1 MATKDNDDLTT
12 NMGNVHVS
20 DKHCKEEVDASKC
33 CRQSPINIAKECVIH
48 DKTLHGKSVEFD
60 YKLGDIATVETTAH
74 GFICRVKQNPTS
86 TLKSTHLP
94 GIYVL
99 EQFHEHHGND
109 ADEGSEHT
117 IEGKKFS
124 GEIHLVFYN
133 SKYGSFDK
141 AVKEADGLAV
151 LGILLKESSKS
162 DNDAIFNPL
171 IESLKKTIKEKQK
184 VTMPA
189 DFDLSTLL
197 PENRNFF
204 TYCGSLTTAPFAE
217 CVLWTVFKHYMH
229 ISTEQMNVF
238 RQIIQTNYREVQSL
252 NDRPVRAS
260 FEYHD
265 DENHPHHHHHHHH
278 HHKDEKHE

>member
-1 MATKDNDDLTT
+1 MATNNDNDLTT
-12 NMGNVHVS
+12 NMDNVHVS
-20 DKHCKEEVDASKC
+20 DKSKEVDTDKYC
-33 CRQSPINIAKECVIH
+33 QQSPINIAKDCVIH
-48 DKTLHGKSVEFD
+48 DKTLHDKSVEFD
-60 YKLGDIATVETTAH
+60 YKLGDIVTVETLPH
-74 GFICRVKQNPTS
+74 GFICRVKQNATS
-86 TLKSTHLP
+86 TLKSSHLP

-117 IEGKKFS
+117 IEGEKLS

-133 SKYGSFDK
+133 TKYGSFAN

-162 DNDAIFNPL
+162 DNNAIFNPL
-171 IESLKKTIKEKQK
+171 IESLKKAIEEKQK
-184 VTMPA
+184 VAMPS

-197 PENRNFF
+197 PENQNFF

-217 CVLWTVFKHYMH
+217 CVLWTVFKQSVN

-238 RQIIQTNYREVQSL
+238 RQIIKTNYREVQNL

-260 FEYHD
+260 FAYHD
-265 DENHPHHHHHHHH
+265 DQSHLHQ
-278 HHKDEKHE
+278 HKNEKKHE